1 MAFRLTDGT
10 VHYIDM
16 DLNVPSVSVSNG
28 HEYEVGDRDYLLFL
42 MRTRP
47 VLWREEM
54 FKLEDMTGRGGVR
67 GAERSV
73 RVRSINPNTVT
84 TSEVRMVEFNISS
97 FFFPFLI
104 TDNNH

>member
-10 VHYIDM
+10 VHHIDM

-28 HEYEVGDRDYLLFL
+28 HVYDGSKNDYAQFL

-54 FKLEDMTGRGGVR
+54 SKLEDMSVSFGRG
-67 GAERSV
+67 AKRSV

-84 TSEVRMVEFNISS
+84 TSEVRMVEMIISCVV
-97 FFFPFLI
+97 FLI

>member
-10 VHYIDM
+10 LHYIDM
-16 DLNVPSVSVSNG
+16 DLNVPSVNVSNG
-28 HEYEVGDRDYLLFL
+28 HEYDGGTNDYSQFL

-54 FKLEDMTGRGGVR
+54 FKSQDMASIAGY

-73 RVRSINPNTVT
+73 RIRSINPNTVT
-84 TSEVRMVEFNISS
+84 TSEVRMIAMNISS
-97 FFFPFLI
+97 IVIFT
-104 TDNNH
+104 TDNNQ

>member
-28 HEYEVGDRDYLLFL
+28 DEYDGHINDYSQFL

-54 FKLEDMTGRGGVR
+54 SKLENMSASASS

-84 TSEVRMVEFNISS
+84 TTEVRMVEFNISS
-97 FFFPFLI
+97 ILF
-104 TDNNH
+104 

>member
-10 VHYIDM
+10 LHYIDM

-28 HEYEVGDRDYLLFL
+28 DEYDGDTNDYSQFL

-54 FKLEDMTGRGGVR
+54 SKLENMGASASIIGV
-67 GAERSV
+67 ERSV
-73 RVRSINPNTVT
+73 RIRNINPNTVT

-97 FFFPFLI
+97 ILF
-104 TDNNH
+104 

>member
-28 HEYEVGDRDYLLFL
+28 HEYDGGTNDYEQFL
-42 MRTRP
+42 ERTRP

-54 FKLEDMTGRGGVR
+54 SKLEMMSSNAGS
-67 GAERSV
+67 GAKRSV

-84 TSEVRMVEFNISS
+84 TSEVRMVEMIIS
-97 FFFPFLI
+97 
-104 TDNNH
+104 T